1 MTNETSETTVA
12 EFVATSPSAAEAL
25 DEAGIDYCC
34 GGDAPLAA
42 ACARAGVDMGALQS
56 RIEQLDAAG
65 TKRND
70 APVWEQRSLRELAAH
85 IVTQHHAYTR
95 AAVGAIFELLP
106 KVVSA
111 HGEKYPELSR
121 IQQIFGHLER
131 ELARHMNQEEM
142 LLFPAI
148 ARTEQAARGE
158 GASISAG
165 VEGMRYPIH
174 QLIEDHDEAGA
185 MLREIRRESH
195 NYRQPEH
202 GCASLHRLY
211 EKLQALERDL
221 HWHVHLENN
230 ILFPR
235 AEALERAL
243 QGTRS

>member
-25 DEAGIDYCC
+25 DEVGIDYCC

-121 IQQIFGHLER
+121 IRQIFGHLER

-142 LLFPAI
+142 LL
-148 ARTEQAARGE
+148 
-158 GASISAG
+158 
-165 VEGMRYPIH
+165 
-174 QLIEDHDEAGA
+174 
-185 MLREIRRESH
+185 
-195 NYRQPEH
+195 
-202 GCASLHRLY
+202 
-211 EKLQALERDL
+211 
-221 HWHVHLENN
+221 
-230 ILFPR
+230 
-235 AEALERAL
+235 
-243 QGTRS
+243 